1 MEIIKVIAIPEDVA
15 CYIQQLSYEK
25 EGLRCILSSM
35 MLKKSDIKYTTEHY
49 KEFMQHYREINMEY
63 NLALEEVRHTYCKE
77 FANYEEYEI
86 VIHFYECTA
95 TVRRRGQ
102 CG

>member
-1 MEIIKVIAIPEDVA
+1 MEFVKVIPEGVA
-15 CYIQQLSYEK
+15 CYIQRLSYEK
-25 EGLRCILSSM
+25 EGLQCILSSM
-35 MLKKSDIKYTTEHY
+35 MLRKSDIKYTTEHY
-49 KEFMQHYREINMEY
+49 KEFMRHYREINMEY
-63 NLALEEVRHTYCKE
+63 NLALEEIRHTYFKE
-77 FANYEEYEI
+77 FVNYEEYEI